1 MKAIEILKQTRSE
14 LKPETDFG
22 WGTDVVTEAME
33 RYAKLYHESE
43 VKKLSLSAVSGMLID
58 FCQSVE
64 CYDIQQGTKSIKD
77 GVGDYLE
84 SINYR

>member
-1 MKAIEILKQTRSE
+1 MEKLEILKQTRSE
-14 LKPETDFG
+14 LNPNTDYG
-22 WGTDVVTEAME
+22 WGTEVVTEAME
-33 RYAKLYHESE
+33 RYAKLYHESKVE
-43 VKKLSLSAVSGMLID
+43 KLSLSAVSGMLID

-64 CYDIQQGTKSIKD
+64 CYDIQEGTKSVKD